1 MFLEFRE
8 NEEKKN
14 VMNDQQIF
22 ESDYEM
28 FARKYRRERMGDKEI
43 KGERGERER
52 YSNFLVKVVLFN
64 VGAH

>member
-1 MFLEFRE
+1 
-8 NEEKKN
+8 
-14 VMNDQQIF
+14 MNDQQIF